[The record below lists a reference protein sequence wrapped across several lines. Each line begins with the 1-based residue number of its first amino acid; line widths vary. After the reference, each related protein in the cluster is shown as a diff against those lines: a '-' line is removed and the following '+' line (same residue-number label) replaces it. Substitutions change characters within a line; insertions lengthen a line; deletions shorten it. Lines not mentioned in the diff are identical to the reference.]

1 MSPQVWR
8 GHALRVET
16 QAGALSQP
24 LRKPGHVAVTL
35 QVVGVQATVGGGEEE
50 EEEEQVEE
58 GKEERGG
65 GGRQV
70 GRTGWR
76 RNNRFED
83 GETEAGWVE
92 EGEVRVQIDQSIV
105 QTATDERNSSPP
117 RPQCV
122 PRSRRCHLQGPELR
136 HVVETGHRQS
146 ADVVVVEGAGE
157 REERET
163 QQQTDSL
170 DSSRLSHEH
179 REVTESAK

>member
-1 MSPQVWR
+1 M
-8 GHALRVET
+8 
-16 QAGALSQP
+16 AGPCTACRDP
-24 LRKPGHVAVTL
+24 
-35 QVVGVQATVGGGEEE
+35 GGGA
-50 EEEEQVEE
+50 VAATPKARPRGSHTAGCWSAGDCGGRRGGGGGGAGGG
-58 GKEERGG
+58 GKGGKG